1 MPAGGWVKCSQVFR
15 KLFVTVTLT
24 HDKRDFFLLLRS
36 GVESATSEVSWEAV
50 DEREAR
56 PTLWVP
62 DHAERS

>member
-1 MPAGGWVKCSQVFR
+1 MFTSFPKT
-15 KLFVTVTLT
+15 FVTVTLT

-62 DHAERS
+62 DHAVRR